1 MTINE
6 LIQRLQECGD
16 EKFRDTAKVRIID
29 NSGDVID
36 EDIDVFDVKDG
47 VKSVDIHIPYWLS
60 KLKPSPID
68 YDEDWDDDED
78 EYYYDDE
85 DDDYYDGV
93 DKEYTGLSDEETDE
107 SEENWWMDIPIWNQ
121 KIAW

>member
-29 NSGDVID
+29 NNGDVVG
-36 EDIDVFDVKDG
+36 EELNVFDVKDG
-47 VKSVDIHIPYWLS
+47 VKSVDIHIPYWLN

-85 DDDYYDGV
+85 DDDEDDDYYDEV
-93 DKEYTGLSDEETDE
+93 DKEYTGLSDEEIDE
-107 SEENWWMDIPIWNQ
+107 SE
-121 KIAW
+121 